1 MNCQMLKKGYKDA
14 LADLLLDP
22 ERVPAEVRT
31 HVETCA
37 DCAAELKALQGT
49 MLALDGWESVE
60 PSPYFDVRMAARM
73 REARQEKPAGW
84 LERMRARWTYGT
96 SLHLKPLAAGAL
108 ALLLLA
114 GGGTFAGLKRT
125 ESATPVTASA
135 TVRDLQSL
143 DENSQVF
150 KAMNTLDQGDDA
162 NSGMQT
168 SN

>member
-1 MNCQMLKKGYKDA
+1 MSCQMLKKGYRNT

-31 HVETCA
+31 HVEACA
-37 DCAAELKALQGT
+37 DCAAELKTLQGT
-49 MLALDGWESVE
+49 MATLDGWESVE
-60 PSPYFDVRMAARM
+60 PSPYFDVRMSARM

-96 SLHLKPLAAGAL
+96 NLHLKPLAAGAL
-108 ALLLLA
+108 TLLLLA

-125 ESATPVTASA
+125 ESKAPVAASA

-150 KAMNTLDQGDDA
+150 QAINTLDQGDDA
-162 NSGMQT
+162 DSGMQT